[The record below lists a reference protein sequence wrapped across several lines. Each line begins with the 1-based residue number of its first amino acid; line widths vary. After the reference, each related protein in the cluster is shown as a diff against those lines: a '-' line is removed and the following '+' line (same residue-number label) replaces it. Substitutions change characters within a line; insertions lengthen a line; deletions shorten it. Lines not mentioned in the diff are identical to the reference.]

1 MMTLGDRNLIV
12 SYLQSYLTEYYPKS
26 LVSASE
32 YPYSSAVSNEYSVAN
47 SPIRMTGVYDIPTY
61 SSLSL
66 MMASFYPN
74 EGYPQRWDLSDGQ
87 WTVTDFDCNRFV
99 NSVSKLITE
108 ADGSIYLNIDEST
121 YNDIL
126 GDDNTEDNAID
137 ISKYLTYDEIQL
149 YITAQSSLT
158 SLVNSYISKKLTFTT
173 QSAQSGVVAF
183 LTNNLSYISQNNQI
197 AEVPDRV
204 ISYILGEVVTPNSL
218 SDEIMRVQQL
228 LYPGGLSPMY
238 VGRYFEYTTSS
249 GDTIS
254 MMNDIKEIQSN
265 YIDSYKNGLPTS
277 YQGFKVTGYVDPWT
291 EVIIKQLKGTGE
303 S

>member
-1 MMTLGDRNLIV
+1 MINLGDRNLIV
-12 SYLQSYLTEYYPKS
+12 SYLQSYLIEYYPKS

-108 ADGSIYLNIDEST
+108 ANGRAYSDDIDEST
-121 YNDIL
+121 YTKIL
-126 GDDNTEDNAID
+126 SGDDLTLDTTE
-137 ISKYLTYDEIQL
+137 YLTYDEIQL
-149 YITAQSSLT
+149 YTTAQLPLT
-158 SLVNSYISKKLTFTT
+158 ELVNSYINNNLAFTT

>member
-1 MMTLGDRNLIV
+1 MINLGDRSLIV
-12 SYLQSYLTEYYPKS
+12 SYLQSYLIEYYPKS

-32 YPYSSAVSNEYSVAN
+32 YPYSSAVSNEYSVTNA
-47 SPIRMTGVYDIPTY
+47 PIRRTGIYDIPTY
-61 SSLSL
+61 SALSL

-74 EGYPQRWDLSDGQ
+74 EGYPQRWDLSEGQ

-108 ADGSIYLNIDEST
+108 ANGRTYSNLDEST
-121 YNDIL
+121 YTEIL
-126 GDDNTEDNAID
+126 SGDDPTLDTTE
-137 ISKYLTYDEIQL
+137 YLTYDEIQL
-149 YITAQSSLT
+149 YTTAQLPLT
-158 SLVNSYISKKLTFTT
+158 ELVNSYINNNLTFTT

-249 GDTIS
+249 GDTVS

-265 YIDSYKNGLPTS
+265 YIDSYKGELPTS
-277 YQGFKVTGYVDPWT
+277 YVGFKVTGYVDPWT

>member
-1 MMTLGDRNLIV
+1 MINLGDRNLIV
-12 SYLQSYLTEYYPKS
+12 SYLQSYLIEYYPKS

-108 ADGSIYLNIDEST
+108 ANGRAYSDDIDEST
-121 YNDIL
+121 YTKIL
-126 GDDNTEDNAID
+126 SGDDLTLDTTE
-137 ISKYLTYDEIQL
+137 YLTYDEIQL
-149 YITAQSSLT
+149 YTTAQLPLT
-158 SLVNSYISKKLTFTT
+158 ELVNSYINNNLAFTT

-183 LTNNLSYISQNNQI
+183 LTSNLSYISQNNQI

>member
-1 MMTLGDRNLIV
+1 MINLGDRNLIV
-12 SYLQSYLTEYYPKS
+12 SYLQSYLIEYYPKS

-108 ADGSIYLNIDEST
+108 ANGRAYSDDIDEST
-121 YNDIL
+121 YTKIL
-126 GDDNTEDNAID
+126 SGDDLTLDTTE
-137 ISKYLTYDEIQL
+137 YLTYDEIQL
-149 YITAQSSLT
+149 YTTAQLPLT
-158 SLVNSYISKKLTFTT
+158 ELVNSYINNNLAFTT

-183 LTNNLSYISQNNQI
+183 LTNNPSYISQNNQI

>member
-1 MMTLGDRNLIV
+1 MINLGDRNLIV
-12 SYLQSYLTEYYPKS
+12 SYLQSYLIEYYPKS

-87 WTVTDFDCNRFV
+87 WTITDFDCNRFV

-108 ADGSIYLNIDEST
+108 ANGRAYSDDIDEST
-121 YNDIL
+121 YTKIL
-126 GDDNTEDNAID
+126 SGDDLTLDTTE
-137 ISKYLTYDEIQL
+137 YLTYDEIQL
-149 YITAQSSLT
+149 YTTAQLPLT
-158 SLVNSYISKKLTFTT
+158 ELVNSYINNNLAFTT

>member
-1 MMTLGDRNLIV
+1 MINLGDRSLIV
-12 SYLQSYLTEYYPKS
+12 SYLQSYLIEYYPKS

-32 YPYSSAVSNEYSVAN
+32 YPYSSAVSNEYSVTNA
-47 SPIRMTGVYDIPTY
+47 PIRRTGIYDIPTY
-61 SSLSL
+61 SALSL

-74 EGYPQRWDLSDGQ
+74 EGYPQRWDLSEGQ

-108 ADGSIYLNIDEST
+108 ANGRTYSNLDEST
-121 YNDIL
+121 YTEIL
-126 GDDNTEDNAID
+126 SGDDPTLDTTE
-137 ISKYLTYDEIQL
+137 YLTYDEIQL
-149 YITAQSSLT
+149 YTTAQLPLT
-158 SLVNSYISKKLTFTT
+158 ELVNSYINNNNLTFTT

-249 GDTIS
+249 GDTVS

-265 YIDSYKNGLPTS
+265 YIDSYKGELPTS
-277 YQGFKVTGYVDPWT
+277 YVGFKVTGYVDPWT

>member
-1 MMTLGDRNLIV
+1 MITLGDRNLIV
-12 SYLQSYLTEYYPKS
+12 SYLQSYLIEYYPKS

-32 YPYSSAVSNEYSVAN
+32 YPYSSAVSNEYSVTNA
-47 SPIRMTGVYDIPTY
+47 PIRRTGVYDIPTY

-74 EGYPQRWDLSDGQ
+74 EGYPQRWDLSGGQ

-108 ADGSIYLNIDEST
+108 ANGRAYSNIDEST
-121 YNDIL
+121 YTEIL
-126 GDDNTEDNAID
+126 SGDDPTLDTTE
-137 ISKYLTYDEIQL
+137 YLTYDEIQL
-149 YITAQSSLT
+149 YTTAQLPLT
-158 SLVNSYISKKLTFTT
+158 ELVNSYINNNLAFTT

-277 YQGFKVTGYVDPWT
+277 YIGFKVTGYVDPWT